1 MLDGYS
7 DGKIEWSKTRW
18 RRRVEERV
26 ARSKKRKATGPVNW
40 SPSSWK
46 KGCFVSSALKVKFL
60 GMLEDD
66 FFEYDDFESINIP
79 RWTLLFPV
87 FLSQLELEL

>member
-1 MLDGYS
+1 MLGGYS
-7 DGKIEWSKTRW
+7 DGKIEWSKTR
-18 RRRVEERV
+18 EKGGGKLG
-26 ARSKKRKATGPVNW
+26 RSKKRKATGPVNW

>member
-1 MLDGYS
+1 MLGGYS
-7 DGKIEWSKTRW
+7 DGKIEWSKTR
-18 RRRVEERV
+18 EKGEGKLG
-26 ARSKKRKATGPVNW
+26 RSKKRKATGPVNW

-60 GMLEDD
+60 GMLEDG
-66 FFEYDDFESINIP
+66 FFEYDDFESINIR